1 MHLLRLFHQL
11 IHHITPPVRQHQRV
25 LKLFFDLVVR
35 QLLVLAI
42 SRAAGTFF
50 IGLFV
55 LVLDHVVEKLQVGH
69 VELAHLL
76 EDLLD
81 VQMPQLGQVF
91 VQVLGNRL
99 ARRLDYCVPLDTVV
113 VFWQGDVVHDQVVL
127 HLV

>member
-1 MHLLRLFHQL
+1 MHLLRLFYQL
-11 IHHITPPVRQHQRV
+11 IHHITPPVREHQRV

-50 IGLFV
+50 IRLFV

-76 EDLLD
+76 ENLLY
-81 VQMPQLGQVF
+81 VQMPQLGQVL
-91 VQVLGNRL
+91 VQVLGN
-99 ARRLDYCVPLDTVV
+99 
-113 VFWQGDVVHDQVVL
+113 
-127 HLV
+127 